1 MVHIVTPYMKH
12 TSPCFQGVMKYVMVD
27 ASLLLITTV
36 FNLCRCLRIGTIVF
50 SFIFLPQNGEPLEWR
65 LSNKQIQISLKR
77 RAVATFQ
84 NLMLRK
90 ITLNRV
96 ILQSANMLHWTI
108 IGPTIQR
115 LLQQP
120 IKERCTT
127 MHATDDDVRANHLL
141 YLNCVTPVTKIW

>member
-1 MVHIVTPYMKH
+1 MVHIVTPYMKR

-36 FNLCRCLRIGTIVF
+36 LNLCRCLELRIGTIVF

-96 ILQSANMLHWTI
+96 KHVTLDHHW
-108 IGPTIQR
+108 P
-115 LLQQP
+115 
-120 IKERCTT
+120 
-127 MHATDDDVRANHLL
+127 HNS
-141 YLNCVTPVTKIW
+141 KITSIADYRKMYDNARDG

>member
-27 ASLLLITTV
+27 ASLLLITTIL
-36 FNLCRCLRIGTIVF
+36 NLCRCLELRIGTIVF

-65 LSNKQIQISLKR
+65 LSNKQIQISLKM

-96 ILQSANMLHWTI
+96 ILQSASMLNLTI

-115 LLQQP
+115 LLQ
-120 IKERCTT
+120 
-127 MHATDDDVRANHLL
+127 
-141 YLNCVTPVTKIW
+141 

>member
-1 MVHIVTPYMKH
+1 
-12 TSPCFQGVMKYVMVD
+12 MKYVMVAD
-27 ASLLLITTV
+27 ASLLLITTLL
-36 FNLCRCLRIGTIVF
+36 NLCRCLELRIGTIVF

-96 ILQSANMLHWTI
+96 I
-108 IGPTIQR
+108 
-115 LLQQP
+115 
-120 IKERCTT
+120 
-127 MHATDDDVRANHLL
+127 
-141 YLNCVTPVTKIW
+141 